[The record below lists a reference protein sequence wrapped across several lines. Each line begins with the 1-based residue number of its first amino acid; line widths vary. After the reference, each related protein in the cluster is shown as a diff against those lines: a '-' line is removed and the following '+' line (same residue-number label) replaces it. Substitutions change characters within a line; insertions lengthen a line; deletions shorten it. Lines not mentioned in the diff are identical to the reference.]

1 MSESRSVFNGP
12 LQIIKQFCEQ
22 GENIQSYH
30 FKNAKGKSGGREI
43 MQQRAQKDK
52 SGAPTTI

>member
-43 MQQRAQKDK
+43 MKQRAQKDK
-52 SGAPTTI
+52 SGAPTI